1 MENLYYQMKDGRY
14 IQKRELEEAFYIQHG
29 YYRHKN
35 ETEFLKWLYSLLG
48 KTIMKVVREYD
59 MQVEE
64 LAKSRPVLAVMLYR
78 NRYNCSLVEAREY
91 VNSHIEKPV

>member
-14 IQKRELEEAFYIQHG
+14 IRKHELEEAFYIQHG

-78 NRYNCSLVEAREY
+78 SRYSCSLVEARDY
-91 VNSHIEKPV
+91 VNSHVEKTV

>member
-35 ETEFLKWLYSLLG
+35 ETEFLKWLHSLLG

-64 LAKSRPVLAVMLYR
+64 LAKSRPVLSVMLYR
-78 NRYNCSLVEAREY
+78 SRYNCSLVEARDY
-91 VNSHIEKPV
+91 VNSHVEKTV